1 MKLVILF
8 GPPAVGKMTVGQ
20 ELARATGLKLFHN
33 HMTIDLVLN
42 FFEFGTREFSRLN
55 SLFRNEIFNAVAA
68 SELPGL
74 IFTYVWALN
83 DPRDK
88 AYIDH
93 IASTFFDRGAM
104 VYYVELQADLQV
116 RLERNKGTTRL
127 KQKPSKRDLATSEA
141 MLLRHDK
148 EYELNTSE
156 QRPFFHRDN
165 YLKIDN
171 TNLAAVEVAAIIK
184 EKFSF

>member
-20 ELARATGLKLFHN
+20 ELARATGLKLLHN

-42 FFEFGTREFSRLN
+42 FFAYGTKEFSRLN
-55 SLFRNEIFNAVAA
+55 SLFRNEIFKAVAA

-74 IFTYVWALN
+74 IFTYVWALD

-88 AYIDH
+88 AYVDH
-93 IASTFFDRGAM
+93 IASAFSDRGAT

-116 RLERNKGTTRL
+116 RLQRNKGTTRL
-127 KQKPSKRDLATSEA
+127 EQKPSKRDVATSEA

-148 EYELNTSE
+148 ENELNTSE
-156 QRPFFHRDN
+156 RRPFFHSDN
-165 YLKIDN
+165 YLKVDN
-171 TNLAAVEVAAIIK
+171 TKLAAAEVAAIIK
-184 EKFSF
+184 EKFGL